1 MINQIELDQPVLQTV
16 PGEVAIPNQLN
27 VEDEN
32 ELLTELFFE
41 MISERKARES
51 FVVRVTCDRQ
61 AFY

>member
-1 MINQIELDQPVLQTV
+1 MIYQTGLDQPVAQTV
-16 PGEVAIPNQLN
+16 PDEVAVPNQLHI
-27 VEDEN
+27 EDKN